1 MPPSRAAG
9 LAHAEGVGRGSRT
22 TCLRRTWPVSSWAHL
37 WATQPQAPW
46 RHGTTWSPEPLTP
59 PVPSPALPCP
69 LPCPA
74 LTQGEYLPEQ
84 HPKGPHIALRGIHLV
99 KDALRCHPLQGKPGL
114 REKEETCPHRE
125 RKRGGGH
132 TLGSHPP
139 IPRLPRT
146 LGPKKGFLATCT
158 HVSTQVAPAV
168 CPAGTCHLPEGFL
181 FPAAVPGPCK
191 PSSSPPHLLTWFS
204 QWKPGVTPDPS
215 PCSS

>member
-1 MPPSRAAG
+1 MPSSRAAG

-46 RHGTTWSPEPLTP
+46 RQWYNLEPGATNSTCPFPCAALSP
-59 PVPSPALPCP
+59 P
-69 LPCPA
+69 LPCTHPGRISPRAAPQRTTHRSAWYTPCQRCSQVPSTSGEAGPA
-74 LTQGEYLPEQ
+74 GGGGNVSP
-84 HPKGPHIALRGIHLV
+84 
-99 KDALRCHPLQGKPGL
+99 QGKEEGRRPHL
-114 REKEETCPHRE
+114 RQPPPNPQAPPNSGAKE
-125 RKRGGGH
+125 G
-132 TLGSHPP
+132 
-139 IPRLPRT
+139 
-146 LGPKKGFLATCT
+146 T

-215 PCSS
+215 PCGS